1 MYYLRESEVETAP
14 LQNEIVLL
22 HPSSNKFCMLNQTA
36 SFIWNEVATP
46 KLADEIAHQLV
57 VAFKDVGPEE
67 AMIDVKAALEQLSSM
82 GFVIANAK
90 QTESKSNVADKSTS
104 ESSKADKST
113 SECSKY
119 ERPSLRPLN
128 EEEILS
134 AFQVVQAGG
143 STWWVL

>member
-14 LQNEIVLL
+14 LESETVLL
-22 HPSSNKFCMLNQTA
+22 HPSSNKFCMLNNTA

-57 VAFKDVGPEE
+57 AAFTDVGPEE

-90 QTESKSNVADKSTS
+90 QTEGKSHVADKSTS
-104 ESSKADKST
+104 E
-113 SECSKY
+113 CPKY
-119 ERPSLRPLN
+119 ARPSLRLLN

-143 STWWVL
+143 SGWWVP